1 MNALPFDKPGRFYR
15 GNLHMHST
23 NSDGL
28 RTPEE
33 TLAAY
38 RAQGY
43 DFVSLTDHFLPK
55 DGIEPIVSRTDHLR
69 TDDFTTIPGAEIHGH
84 GMENGDLWH
93 LVANGLPPDFPWLGP
108 VETGPEIAARTFAA
122 GAYVSIAH
130 PAWNAAS
137 IVDAETLVQHVHAV
151 EVYNHGCAVEVD
163 RGEGWPFADLLL
175 AKSHRL
181 HAIATDDAHNNYPG
195 PPELDAYGG
204 WVQVKS
210 ESLEPESLLAALKV
224 GHFYSST
231 GPELHDVR
239 IDGDHI
245 HIACSPVEFITVT
258 GLGSRSQRLMPG
270 PLDGGTLPLN
280 VNDFRA
286 GCYCRVSVVAA
297 NGTRAWTN
305 PIWLD
310 E

>member
-1 MNALPFDKPGRFYR
+1 MNSLPFDKPGRFWR

-23 NSDGL
+23 ASDGL

-38 RAQGY
+38 RTHGY

-55 DGIEPIVSRTDHLR
+55 DGIDPVVTPTEHLR
-69 TDDFTTIPGAEIHGH
+69 TDDFTTIPGAEIHGP

-93 LVANGLPPDFPWLGP
+93 LVANGLPTDFPWLGSD
-108 VETGPEIAARTFAA
+108 ETGPEIAARAHAA
-122 GAYVSIAH
+122 GAYVSLAH
-130 PAWNAAS
+130 PAWNATS
-137 IVDAETLVQHVHAV
+137 IVDAETLVRHAHAV

-175 AKSHRL
+175 AKGHRL
-181 HAIATDDAHNNYPG
+181 HAIATDDTHNNYPG
-195 PPELDAYGG
+195 SSERDAYGG

-210 ESLEPESLLAALKV
+210 ESLDPDSLLAALKA
-224 GHFYSST
+224 GHFYAST

-239 IDGDHI
+239 LDGDHI

-270 PLDGGTLPLN
+270 PLDGGTLPLEP
-280 VNDFRA
+280 FRA
-286 GCYCRVSVVAA
+286 GGYCRVSVVAA

-305 PIWLD
+305 PIWLT